1 MAPPF
6 RPHLLVVDDE
16 AAIREALSAALG
28 ATYVVHTAASGA
40 EACALLEAH
49 PIAGIIL
56 DVLLGDEHGLDLIP
70 RFRALSLAPILVLTG
85 HSSEAIAIQA
95 VDAQVAKYLKKPA
108 ALPELWAA
116 LHRLVSQT
124 DPTADLAARARRVLD
139 ADAGARLRAAELAGQ
154 LGVSEAH
161 LRRCFRE
168 VYGRTPRR
176 YLAEARLRRAATRLR
191 TTAARVEQIAADAG
205 YPSSTRFGKSF
216 RQLYGL
222 TPLQYRAAPVP
233 PAPKVR
239 TPPSAGDCPKT
250 ANLSQ
255 N

>member
-16 AAIREALSAALG
+16 ACIREALSAALG
-28 ATYVVHTAASGA
+28 ATYVVHPAASGA
-40 EACALLEAH
+40 EACALLDAH

-56 DVLLGDEHGLDLIP
+56 DVRLGAEQGLELIP
-70 RFRALSLAPILVLTG
+70 RFRARSPAPILVLTG
-85 HSSEAIAIQA
+85 HSTEALAIQA
-95 VDAQVAKYLKKPA
+95 VDAQVAKYLKKPP
-108 ALPELWAA
+108 ALPDLLAA

-124 DPTADLAARARRVLD
+124 DPTADLAERARRSLED
-139 ADAGARLRAAELAGQ
+139 YPGKRFRPADLAGQ

-168 VYGRTPRR
+168 VYDRTPRR

-191 TTAARVEQIAADAG
+191 TTSARVEQIAADVG

-239 TPPSAGDCPKT
+239 TSPPTG
-250 ANLSQ
+250 
-255 N
+255 